1 MNSPPD
7 ALGTSAKPE
16 RKAGAGNRDGLAA
29 AQNRRH
35 SRSTV
40 EDLPHNR
47 PPETADA
54 RDAVGYAEL
63 PLLSLVD
70 VVKSY
75 GSHTVLKG
83 IDLTVR
89 KHQVIALIGASGS
102 GKSTLLRCINGL
114 EEIQEGEV
122 RYLQE
127 VISGAGVD
135 RVAIC
140 RKIGMV
146 FQSFNLFP
154 HMTVLKNCTLAPIC
168 AGLATKHAAEDQ
180 ARQLLD
186 RVGLAEKANAYPDQ
200 LSGGQQQRVAIA
212 RALVMAPQVLLLDE
226 VTSALDPELVGEVL
240 DLIRTLA
247 DGGMTMLLTTHEMEF
262 ARQIA
267 DVVCF
272 MHDGIIL
279 ERGAPQRLFEC
290 PVAPQTQAFVRRFTS
305 ARRPA

>member
-1 MNSPPD
+1 MSD
-7 ALGTSAKPE
+7 AP
-16 RKAGAGNRDGLAA
+16 KALI
-29 AQNRRH
+29 
-35 SRSTV
+35 
-40 EDLPHNR
+40 
-47 PPETADA
+47 
-54 RDAVGYAEL
+54 
-63 PLLSLVD
+63 SLTG

-75 GSHTVLKG
+75 GAQTVLKG
-83 IDLTVR
+83 IDLTIQ

-114 EEIQEGEV
+114 EDIQEGEV

-168 AGLATKHAAEDQ
+168 AGLSTKADAESQ
-180 ARQLLD
+180 ARQLLE
-186 RVGLAEKANAYPDQ
+186 RVGLAEKANVYPDQ

-247 DGGMTMLLTTHEMEF
+247 DGGMTMLLTTHEMAF

-279 ERGAPQRLFEC
+279 EHLLRLWRLGWHGGYLL
-290 PVAPQTQAFVRRFTS
+290 PNQT
-305 ARRPA
+305 

>member
-1 MNSPPD
+1 MSD
-7 ALGTSAKPE
+7 AP
-16 RKAGAGNRDGLAA
+16 KALI
-29 AQNRRH
+29 
-35 SRSTV
+35 
-40 EDLPHNR
+40 
-47 PPETADA
+47 
-54 RDAVGYAEL
+54 
-63 PLLSLVD
+63 SLTG

-75 GSHTVLKG
+75 GSQTVLKG
-83 IDLTVR
+83 IDLTIQ

-114 EEIQEGEV
+114 EDIQEGEV

-168 AGLATKHAAEDQ
+168 AGLSTKADAEAQ
-180 ARQLLD
+180 ARQLLE

-279 ERGAPQRLFEC
+279 EQGSPQSLFEC

-305 ARRPA
+305 ARHAA